1 MSEAVAVAEAPA
13 ANNASSNNGA
23 PAIDHPLN
31 KAVPGAIVGTWAEE
45 TEKSLFVAPDKLL
58 ALLTHLRDK
67 ESYDF
72 LGNLTCT
79 DYSAYKGK
87 LRSGIDERF
96 DVVYHL
102 YSTKKGGG
110 ALALHVRVPN
120 DSETIPS
127 ATSVYPGANLQER
140 EVYDLY
146 GIKFEGHPN
155 LRRILMW
162 EGFNGYPMRKD
173 WQEAYYEEETKPFKS
188 RHPAEGYAWH
198 EEKLPWKSNSTYPAG
213 WDPESWEEPVTYVPI
228 SQAPHHKQGDLDTQ
242 SIVVNLGPHHPSTHG
257 VFRMLTR
264 IEGETILALEPDCG
278 YLHRNHEKIGERN
291 TWLMNMPFTDRLD
304 YLNSMSNNLGYALAV
319 EKLLGLQVPERAQ
332 YIRVIMAE
340 LTRVVNHMWSIGFIL
355 NDLGALQTPA
365 LISIEEREMILDLF
379 EEVSGAR
386 MMCNY
391 MRFGGVVRDLT
402 PGWEDRAKYIVHERI
417 PRALDELDR
426 LITGNEIVKAR
437 GRGVGY
443 LSAEDLIALSISG
456 PMIRAAGVPYD
467 IRKAEPYCIY
477 DRFDFDIPTLPN
489 SDIYDRYYIRLL
501 EARESVKIL
510 KQALRDI
517 PKPKKAGAPAAATAT
532 LEQGFGDIIGG
543 KGGYNFRPPE
553 GEAYVRIEAP
563 KGELGFYV
571 VSDNKANPY
580 RYHVRAPSY
589 INLNALGPMSVGY
602 KIADAV
608 VILGAIDIVLGEV
621 DR

>member
-1 MSEAVAVAEAPA
+1 MSTPTLVAPETTA
-13 ANNASSNNGA
+13 AGSLPYNS
-23 PAIDHPLN
+23 
-31 KAVPGAIVGTWAEE
+31 AVPGAVIGAWAED
-45 TEKSLFVAPDKLL
+45 TDNALFVAPDKLL
-58 ALLTHLRDK
+58 PLLTHLRDS
-67 ESYDF
+67 EGYDF
-72 LGNLTCT
+72 LSGVTCV

-87 LRSGIDERF
+87 LRAGISERF

-110 ALALHVRVPN
+110 PVRLHVRVPEN
-120 DSETIPS
+120 DTVPS

-140 EVYDLY
+140 EVYDLF
-146 GIKFEGHPN
+146 GITFAGHPN
-155 LRRILMW
+155 LRRVLTW
-162 EGFNGYPMRKD
+162 EGFHGHPLRKD
-173 WQEAYYEEETKPFKS
+173 WKEAYFEEEAKPFKS
-188 RHPAEGYAWH
+188 RHPEGNYVWH
-198 EEKLPWKSNSTYPAG
+198 EDKLPWGDNTTYPAG
-213 WDPESWEEPVTYVPI
+213 WDPDSWEAPVSYVPV
-228 SQAPHHKQGDLDTQ
+228 SQAPMHDGYGELDTQ

-264 IEGETILALEPDCG
+264 IEGETILALEPEMG
-278 YLHRNHEKIGERN
+278 YLHRNHEQIGERN

-304 YLNSMSNNLGYALAV
+304 YLNSMSNNFGYALAV
-319 EKLLGLQVPERAQ
+319 EKLLDIEVPERAQ

-340 LTRVVNHMWSIGFIL
+340 LSRIINHTWSIGFIL

-365 LISIEEREMILDLF
+365 LYAIEEREMILDLF
-379 EEVSGAR
+379 EEVSGSR

-391 MRFGGVVRDLT
+391 HRFGGVARDLT
-402 PGWEDRAKYIVHERI
+402 AGWEERAKYLAHDRL
-417 PRALDELDR
+417 PRALDQLDEL
-426 LITGNEIVKAR
+426 LSGNEIVKAR

-443 LSAEDLIALSISG
+443 LSAQDLIALSISG
-456 PMIRAAGVPYD
+456 PLLRAAGVPYD
-467 IRKAEPYCIY
+467 IRKAEPYGIY
-477 DRFDFDIPTLPN
+477 DRFDFDIPTLPQ
-489 SDIYDRYYIRLL
+489 SDIYARYYIRLL

-510 KQALRDI
+510 KQALRDL
-517 PKPKKAGAPAAATAT
+517 PKGEV
-532 LEQGFGDIIGG
+532 LGG
-543 KGGYNFRPPE
+543 KGGYTFRPKE
-553 GEAYVRIEAP
+553 GEAYARIEAP
-563 KGELGFYV
+563 KGELGFFV

>member
-1 MSEAVAVAEAPA
+1 MSEATAVVTAPPK
-13 ANNASSNNGA
+13 SA
-23 PAIDHPLN
+23 PAIDSNLPYN
-31 KAVPGAIVGTWAEE
+31 KAVPGAVIGKWLTE
-45 TEKSLFVAPDKLL
+45 TEPALVVAPDKLID
-58 ALLTHLRDK
+58 LLTHLRDK
-67 ESYDF
+67 EGYDF
-72 LGNLTCT
+72 LSSVTCT

-87 LRSGIDERF
+87 ARAGVAERF

-110 ALALHVRVPN
+110 HLSLRVRVPKN
-120 DSETIPS
+120 DTVPS
-127 ATSVYPGANLQER
+127 ATGVYPGANLQER

-146 GIKFEGHPN
+146 GIKFAGHPN
-155 LRRILMW
+155 LRRILLW
-162 EGFNGYPMRKD
+162 EGFHGHPMRKD
-173 WQEAYYEEETKPFKS
+173 WKEAYYEEDAKPFKS
-188 RHPAEGYAWH
+188 RHPNGGYVWH
-198 EEKLPWKSNSTYPAG
+198 EDKLPWGKNTTYPAG
-213 WDPESWEEPVTYVPI
+213 WDPESWQEPITYVPI
-228 SQAPHHKQGDLDTQ
+228 SQAPHHDEEGTLDTE

-257 VFRMLTR
+257 VFRMITR
-264 IEGETILALEPDCG
+264 IEGETILALEPEMG

-304 YLNSMSNNLGYALAV
+304 YINSMSNNLAYALAV
-319 EKLLGLQVPERAQ
+319 EKLAGIEVPERAN
-332 YIRVIMAE
+332 YLRIIMAE
-340 LTRVVNHMWSIGFIL
+340 MTRVVNHLWSIGFIL

-365 LISIEEREMILDLF
+365 LYAIEEREMILDLF

-386 MMCNY
+386 LMCNY
-391 MRFGGVVRDLT
+391 MRFGGVVRDL
-402 PGWEDRAKYIVHERI
+402 PEGWQKKAEYVVNTRL
-417 PRALDELDR
+417 PRVLDELDR
-426 LITGNEIVKAR
+426 MLTGNEIVKAR

-443 LSAEDLIALSISG
+443 LSAADLISLSVTG
-456 PMIRAAGVPYD
+456 PMIRAAGLAYD

-510 KQALRDI
+510 KQAFRDL
-517 PKPKKAGAPAAATAT
+517 P
-532 LEQGFGDIIGG
+532 QGEILGG
-543 KGGYNFRPPE
+543 KGGYTLRPPE
-553 GEAYVRIEAP
+553 GEVYVRVEAP
-563 KGELGFYV
+563 KGELGFYL
-571 VSDNKANPY
+571 VSDAKPNPY

-602 KIADAV
+602 KIADAI

>member
-1 MSEAVAVAEAPA
+1 MSEATAVATAPVA
-13 ANNASSNNGA
+13 TDPSLPYSQE
-23 PAIDHPLN
+23 
-31 KAVPGAIVGTWAEE
+31 VPGAVIGEWAADSD
-45 TEKSLFVAPDKLL
+45 KALFVAPDKLL
-58 ALLTHLRDK
+58 TLLTHLRDK
-67 ESYDF
+67 EGYDF
-72 LGNLTCT
+72 LSSVTCV

-87 LRSGIDERF
+87 ARGGINERF
-96 DVVYHL
+96 DVVYHI
-102 YSTKKGGG
+102 YSTRQGGG
-110 ALALHVRVPN
+110 PVRLHVRVPEN
-120 DSETIPS
+120 DTVPS

-146 GIKFEGHPN
+146 GITFEGHPN
-155 LRRILMW
+155 LRRILTW
-162 EGFNGYPMRKD
+162 EGFNGHPLRKD
-173 WQEAYYEEETKPFKS
+173 WKEAYFEEEAKPFKS
-188 RHPAEGYAWH
+188 RHPEGGYKWH
-198 EEKLPWKSNSTYPAG
+198 EDKLPWGDNNTYPQG
-213 WDPESWEEPVTYVPI
+213 WDPDSWSAPVTYVPV
-228 SQAPHHKQGDLDTQ
+228 SQAPSDHHAYGELDTQ

-264 IEGETILALEPDCG
+264 IEGETILALEPEMG

-291 TWLMNMPFTDRLD
+291 AWLMNMPFTDRLD
-304 YLNSMSNNLGYALAV
+304 YINSMSNNLGYALAV
-319 EKLLGLQVPERAQ
+319 EKLLGLEVPERAQ

-340 LTRVVNHMWSIGFIL
+340 LTRIINHTWSIGFIL

-365 LISIEEREMILDLF
+365 LYAIEEREMILDLF

-386 MMCNY
+386 LMCNY

-402 PGWEDRAKYIVHERI
+402 PGWEERAKYLVHDRL
-417 PRALDELDR
+417 PRALDQLDEL
-426 LITGNEIVKAR
+426 LSGNEIVKAR

-443 LSAEDLIALSISG
+443 LSAQDLIALSVSG
-456 PMIRAAGVPYD
+456 PMIRAAGLAYD

-477 DRFDFDIPTLPN
+477 DRFDFDIPTLPE
-489 SDIYDRYYIRLL
+489 SDIYARYYIRLL
-501 EARESVKIL
+501 EARESIKIL

-517 PKPKKAGAPAAATAT
+517 PPGEVNTYASAT
-532 LEQGFGDIIGG
+532 LSQGFGTIMGG
-543 KGGYNFRPPE
+543 KGGYTFRPKE

-563 KGELGFYV
+563 KGELGYYV

-580 RYHVRAPSY
+580 RYHVRSPSF

-602 KIADAV
+602 KVADAV